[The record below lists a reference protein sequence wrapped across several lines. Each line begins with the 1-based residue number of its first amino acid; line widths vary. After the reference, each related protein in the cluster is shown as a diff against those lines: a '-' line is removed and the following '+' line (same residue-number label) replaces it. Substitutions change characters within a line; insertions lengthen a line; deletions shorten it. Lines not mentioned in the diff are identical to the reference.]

1 MLLGNLLIL
10 ILIFCFNEEK
20 NVWEIISVVLVQC
33 YVNFEVIVIND
44 GFLDNIVQ
52 VFQQL
57 VQEELRLWV
66 IYLVVNQGKV
76 VVFKVGVVV
85 VCGDLLV
92 CIDGDVL
99 LDWDIVVWL
108 VVLLI
113 YYLYVGVVIGNLWIC
128 I

>member
-1 MLLGNLLIL
+1 M
-10 ILIFCFNEEK
+10 
-20 NVWEIISVVLVQC
+20 
-33 YVNFEVIVIND
+33 
-44 GFLDNIVQ
+44 
-52 VFQQL
+52 
-57 VQEELRLWV
+57 
-66 IYLVVNQGKV
+66 
-76 VVFKVGVVV
+76 GVVV